1 MPEPEDPEDVSAVV
15 GVASLLWELDRRNR
29 ADSHVAY
36 SEARAAGTTARY
48 DAFALGLWQRGWL
61 DVVAIVSDVG
71 GPNSL

>member
-1 MPEPEDPEDVSAVV
+1 MTEPQKPEDVSAVDA
-15 GVASLLWELDRRNR
+15 VASLLWELDEPNR
-29 ADSHVAY
+29 ADSQATY
-36 SEARAAGTTARY
+36 SDARAAGTIERY